1 MVKDKRLKAK
11 LNTNK
16 VIGKEIKQRLKEREI
31 LLPEQSGFLEADEE
45 DGMLFFKLYIAIC

>member
-11 LNTNK
+11 LNTSK

-45 DGMLFFKLYIAIC
+45 DGMLFF